1 MLKASLVGSF
11 KLFYCVMGKVA
22 GRVSENAL

>member
-1 MLKASLVGSF
+1 MFQASLVGSF

-22 GRVSENAL
+22 GLVSENAL